1 MQALK
6 LSHMPITRGAKKAVR
21 QAARK
26 RVFNIR
32 RKNVLVDVV
41 KDVQKAAAAGD
52 TAKAKEL
59 LPKAYQAIDKAAK
72 RGVIKSNTAARKK
85 SRLSARIKALQSK

>member
-1 MQALK
+1 
-6 LSHMPITRGAKKAVR
+6 MPITRGAKKAVR

-26 RVFNIR
+26 RIFNIR

-41 KDVQKAAAAGD
+41 KDVQKAALAGD
-52 TAKAKEL
+52 AAKAKEL

-72 RGVIKSNTAARKK
+72 RGVIKANAAARKK
-85 SRLSARIKALQSK
+85 SRLTARVKAVK